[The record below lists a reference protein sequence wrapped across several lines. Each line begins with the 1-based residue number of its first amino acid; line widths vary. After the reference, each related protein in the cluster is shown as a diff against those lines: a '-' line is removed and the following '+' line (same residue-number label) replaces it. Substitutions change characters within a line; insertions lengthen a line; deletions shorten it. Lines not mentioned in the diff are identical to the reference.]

1 MVQQMLHFSS
11 EVCVGGNQKLK
22 HIYLWVVAYSQQQ
35 QQQQQ
40 QVQLIGN
47 NCPTL
52 AKMAGS
58 AGTIPVDNF
67 L

>member
-1 MVQQMLHFSS
+1 VFGES
-11 EVCVGGNQKLK
+11 QKLQ

-35 QQQQQ
+35 QQEQF
-40 QVQLIGN
+40 VWN

-58 AGTIPVDNF
+58 AGTISVDNF